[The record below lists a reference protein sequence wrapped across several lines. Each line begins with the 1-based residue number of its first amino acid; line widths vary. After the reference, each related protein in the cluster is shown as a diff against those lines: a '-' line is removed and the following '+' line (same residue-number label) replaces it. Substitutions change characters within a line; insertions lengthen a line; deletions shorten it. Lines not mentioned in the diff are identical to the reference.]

1 MGINYNR
8 KILKRNNVISFTKLV
23 MKNKYK
29 NKGPFNK
36 GPLC

>member
-23 MKNKYK
+23 IKNKYK
-29 NKGPFNK
+29 NKRRE
-36 GPLC
+36 PLE